1 MTGWPARTLRAVWA
15 VAAKD
20 ARVALTERM
29 SMIQALTLPLNY
41 LVMMSLFA
49 LAGGH
54 DPAAVVMADQGSYAR
69 TFASSMAS
77 ARTFNITST
86 TAAQAAGRMRAGN
99 LVAAVTIPAAF
110 DEDIRDHQ
118 TAAVRLV
125 VNNLN
130 QDLTDDAERGM
141 RLALD
146 QFYRSAAPGQVP
158 VTVAFQD
165 DYASDTGY
173 IPFLAMS
180 VVVISLLVAGLLAAG
195 NAAAREYEERT
206 VRGLLLA
213 PVRLWHILAGRILGA
228 FLISLPSVA
237 VVMAVVT
244 VIAGDRAEH
253 PLIAA
258 GTAVLTLAASCAAGT
273 ALGTLARDRSTV
285 AVITRALPVPLF
297 FLTGIFAPL
306 SYFPP
311 AVQWI
316 GGLLPVHYAVVLT
329 QWGFRG
335 LVTGT
340 LPLAGDAAILA
351 ATLLAFAAAAW
362 AALHRNARTRPARQR
377 VPANPAA
384 VARGS

>member
-1 MTGWPARTLRAVWA
+1 MNGRAARAVWA

-29 SMIQALTLPLNY
+29 SLLQALTLPLNY
-41 LVMMSLFA
+41 LIMMSLFA

-54 DPAAVVMADQGSYAR
+54 DPAALVMADHGSYAR

-77 ARTFNITST
+77 ARTFSITDT
-86 TAAQAAGRMRAGN
+86 TAAQAADRMRAGN
-99 LVAAVTIPAAF
+99 LVAAVTIPSAF
-110 DEDIRDHQ
+110 DQDIRDHQ
-118 TAAVRLV
+118 TATVHLA

-141 RLALD
+141 RLALA
-146 QFYRSAAPGQVP
+146 QFYEAAAPGQVP
-158 VTVAFQD
+158 VTVSFQD
-165 DYASDTGY
+165 QYKADTGY

-180 VVVISLLVAGLLAAG
+180 VVVISLVVAGLLAAG
-195 NAAAREYEERT
+195 NASAREYEERT
-206 VRGLLLA
+206 MRGLLLA

-237 VVMAVVT
+237 IVMAVVT
-244 VIAGDRAEH
+244 VIAGDRPEH

-258 GTAVLTLAASCAAGT
+258 GTALLTLAASCAAGT
-273 ALGTLARDRSTV
+273 ALGTIARDRSTV

-297 FLTGIFAPL
+297 FLTGVFAPL

-340 LPLAGDAAILA
+340 LPLAADAAILA
-351 ATLLAFAAAAW
+351 ATLLAFAAAGA
-362 AALHRNARTRPARQR
+362 AALHHSARTRPARQR
-377 VPANPAA
+377 TPALTAA
-384 VARGS
+384 VANAR

>member
-1 MTGWPARTLRAVWA
+1 VNGRAVWA
-15 VAAKD
+15 VAVKD
-20 ARVALTERM
+20 ARIALTERM
-29 SMIQALTLPLNY
+29 SLLQALTLPLNY
-41 LVMMSLFA
+41 LIMMSLFA

-54 DPAAVVMADQGSYAR
+54 DPAALVMADHGSYAR
-69 TFASSMAS
+69 QFASSMAG
-77 ARTFNITST
+77 ARTFSISG
-86 TAAQAAGRMRAGN
+86 ASAPQAAARIRAGN
-99 LVAAVTIPAAF
+99 LVAAVIIPADF
-110 DEDIRDHQ
+110 DQDIRGHR
-118 TAAVRLV
+118 TATVSLV

-146 QFYRSAAPGQVP
+146 EFYQSAAPGQVP
-158 VTVAFQD
+158 VTVSFQD
-165 DYASDTGY
+165 QYPGGDTGY

-180 VVVISLLVAGLLAAG
+180 VVVISVLVAGLLAAG

-206 VRGLLLA
+206 MRGLLLA
-213 PVRLWHILAGRILGA
+213 PVRLRHILAGRILGS

-237 VVMAVVT
+237 IVMAVVALL
-244 VIAGDRAEH
+244 AGDRPQH
-253 PLIAA
+253 PLAAA
-258 GTAVLTLAASCAAGT
+258 GTALLTLAGSCAAGT

-297 FLTGIFAPL
+297 FLTGVFAPL

-311 AVQWI
+311 AVQAI

-340 LPLAGDAAILA
+340 IPLPADAAILT
-351 ATLLAFAAAAW
+351 ATLAAFAVAGAAA
-362 AALHRNARTRPARQR
+362 LRSTARTRPARR
-377 VPANPAA
+377 RAGAHG
-384 VARGS
+384 R

>member
-1 MTGWPARTLRAVWA
+1 MTGRAIRALRAVWA

-29 SMIQALTLPLNY
+29 SLIQALTLPLNY
-41 LVMMSLFA
+41 LIMMSLFA

-54 DPAAVVMADQGSYAR
+54 DPAALVIADHGSYAR

-77 ARTFNITST
+77 ARTFNITDT
-86 TAAQAAGRMRAGN
+86 TPAQAAARMHAGN
-99 LVAAVTIPAAF
+99 LVAAVTIPSDF
-110 DEDIRDHQ
+110 DQDIRDHQ
-118 TAAVRLV
+118 TATVHLT

-130 QDLTDDAERGM
+130 EDLTDDAERGM

-146 QFYRSAAPGQVP
+146 QFYQAAAPGQVP
-158 VTVAFQD
+158 VSVAFQD
-165 DYASDTGY
+165 EYPTDTGY

-195 NAAAREYEERT
+195 NASAREYEERT
-206 VRGLLLA
+206 MRSLLLA
-213 PVRLWHILAGRILGA
+213 PVSLWHILAGRILGA

-237 VVMAVVT
+237 IVMAVVT
-244 VIAGDRAEH
+244 VIAGDRPQH

-258 GTAVLTLAASCAAGT
+258 GTALLTLAASCAAGT

-297 FLTGIFAPL
+297 FLTGVFAPL

-316 GGLLPVHYAVVLT
+316 GGLLPVHYAVILT

-340 LPLAGDAAILA
+340 LPLAADAAILA

-362 AALHRNARTRPARQR
+362 AALRQNSRTRPAR
-377 VPANPAA
+377 VPALTEAA
-384 VARGS
+384 AHAS